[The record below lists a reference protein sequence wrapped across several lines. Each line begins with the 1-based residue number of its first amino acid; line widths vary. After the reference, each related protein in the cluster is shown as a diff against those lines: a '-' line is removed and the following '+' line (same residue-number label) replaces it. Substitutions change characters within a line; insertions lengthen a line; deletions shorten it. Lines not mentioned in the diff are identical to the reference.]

1 MGDFMICRKVKAHLP
16 DLLLA
21 PKSVPA
27 EVRAHVENCAA
38 CGKELKELEATMA
51 LMDAW
56 TAPEVS
62 PYFETRMAVLMRE
75 AQQGAPTGWLE
86 RMRARL
92 LFGNHMSLRPL
103 AAATLALIVLVSGG
117 TYAGFGG
124 FSKPKP
130 APVQA
135 SQVIKDLQSLDENAQ
150 MFQQLNSMDEQDA
163 GDNGGGTGN
172 SL

>member
-1 MGDFMICRKVKAHLP
+1 MSCRKVKANLP

-27 EVRAHVENCAA
+27 EVRAHVDSCAE

-51 LMDAW
+51 LLDTW

-62 PYFETRMAVLMRE
+62 PYFDTRMAGLMRE
-75 AQQGAPTGWLE
+75 EQQAAPAGWLE
-86 RMRARL
+86 RIRARM
-92 LFGNHMSLRPL
+92 LFGNQMHMRPL
-103 AAATLALIVLVSGG
+103 AAAALALIVAVGGG

-124 FSKPKP
+124 FSKP
-130 APVQA
+130 APVQTTA
-135 SQVIKDLQSLDENAQ
+135 SPVIKDLQSLDENAQ
-150 MFQQLNSMDEQDA
+150 VFQQLNSMDQQDA
-163 GDNGGGTGN
+163 GDKGGGAGN

>member
-1 MGDFMICRKVKAHLP
+1 MICRDVKAKLP

-27 EVRAHVENCAA
+27 EVRAHVESCAA

-51 LMDAW
+51 LLDTW

-62 PYFETRMAVLMRE
+62 PYFDTRMAGLMRE
-75 AQQGAPTGWLE
+75 AQQAPPAGWLE
-86 RMRARL
+86 RIRARM
-92 LFGNHMSLRPL
+92 LFGNHMNLRPL
-103 AAATLALIVLVSGG
+103 AAAALALIVAVGGG

-124 FSKPKP
+124 FSSKP
-130 APVQA
+130 APVQVA
-135 SQVIKDLQSLDENAQ
+135 SPVIKDLQSLDENAQ
-150 MFQQLNSMDEQDA
+150 VFQQLNSMDQDS
-163 GDNGGGTGN
+163 GNNGGGAG